1 MLPETAAW
9 LGGNVLFKFE
19 KVVALYVGLGAYP
32 SPTRCSERSRIAT
45 LTGVLISTSLV
56 VLYLLDILDV
66 APPLRGE

>member
-1 MLPETAAW
+1 M
-9 LGGNVLFKFE
+9 
-19 KVVALYVGLGAYP
+19 VALYVGLGAYP

-45 LTGVLISTSLV
+45 LTGVLMSTSLV